1 MSPENENFDFQED
14 NDTQDSKKQ
23 DLTDT
28 KTAVIDLVFAAWA
41 AQRFAGMFYKMDHA
55 FNHYLENGIYRD
67 DLIAGDLKK
76 LSGGNTQKLIEQ
88 LEAFHTDLTKKLV
101 KSLD

>member
-28 KTAVIDLVFAAWA
+28 KTAVIDLVFSAWA

-55 FNHYLENGIYRD
+55 FNHFLEDGNYRD
-67 DLIAGDLKK
+67 DLIAGDLKT
-76 LSGGNTQKLIEQ
+76 LSGGDTQKLIEQ
-88 LEAFHTDLTKKLV
+88 LEAFHSDLTNKLV